1 MGSTFMGLTIGYSGL
16 SSYQGAINITANNI
30 SNVETEGYSRQV
42 VNRTASE
49 ALRSYTS
56 YGMVGTGVQ
65 VNDIVQQRDLYYD
78 VKYWNNNTLK
88 GETTMKSYYMK
99 QIESYYYYGEE
110 KNGINY
116 MLSKMSTSLE
126 DLLIN
131 PSDLSTRNS
140 YINAGQ
146 GLADQLNEYAIAL
159 ERMQSECNDQIS
171 ITVDKINNI
180 AKQVAVLNKQIN
192 TVELTGVTA
201 NSLRDQRALLV
212 DELSELVG
220 VEVEESSLPSNLK
233 DSYGEYIQ
241 TGATCYRL
249 TVAGQALV
257 SDFDYFELKIVPRTE
272 PLNQSDAE
280 GLYDIF
286 WTDGRDFNMCNENLG
301 GSLQGLIQMRDGNN
315 CENLQGEIV
324 SADPATDTVVIKPSF
339 DITVA
344 NMITPGEGKITLNF
358 HEYTYDSFIYDE
370 TTGEYTFHLKRDLTE
385 EAAGRIEGYNG
396 HVGNTIDYLGIPYY
410 MSQLN
415 EFARC
420 YAKAINEIHVQGQD
434 LNGHQAGLF
443 FTGADLMGVEFT
455 LDEGNGAASDT
466 DTYYCITAKNIKVTE
481 ALLKNPDLLAT
492 SRDMGVDV
500 EKTDILQ
507 EIKDLEKQPIISLF
521 TPSEFFE
528 TMLSDISIST
538 KAAETATTNYEEISN
553 VISNQRLSVSGV
565 DEDEEALDLIK
576 FQNAYNLNSKVI
588 SVMNE
593 LYNKLINETGV

>member
-1 MGSTFMGLTIGYSGL
+1 MGSTFMGLNIGYSGL
-16 SSYQGAINITANNI
+16 SAYQGALNITANNI
-30 SNVETEGYSRQV
+30 SNVETKGYSRQT

-56 YGMVGTGVQ
+56 FGMVGTGVQ

-88 GETTMKSYYMK
+88 GEHTAKSYYMK
-99 QIESYYYYGEE
+99 QIESYYYYEE
-110 KNGINY
+110 EANGINY

-140 YINAGQ
+140 YIHAAQ
-146 GLADQLNEYAIAL
+146 GLADQMNEYAIAL

-171 ITVDKINNI
+171 IQVDAINNI
-180 AKQVAVLNKQIN
+180 ARQVAVLNKQIN

-201 NSLRDQRALLV
+201 NSLRDQRALLI
-212 DELSELVG
+212 DELSEIVG
-220 VEVEESSLPSNLK
+220 VEVEESALPSNMK
-233 DSYGEYIQ
+233 DSYGDRIE
-241 TGATCYRL
+241 TGATCYRV
-249 TVAGQALV
+249 TVGGQTLV
-257 SDFDYFELKIVPRTE
+257 SDFDYFELQVVPRKE

-280 GLYDIF
+280 GLYDIV
-286 WTDGRDFNMCNENLG
+286 WADGRDFNMCNEKLG

-315 CENLQGEIV
+315 CENLQGKII
-324 SADPATDTVVIKPSF
+324 SADAASDTVVIKAGF
-339 DITVA
+339 DITIPT
-344 NMITPGEGKITLNF
+344 MITPGEGKLTLNY
-358 HEYTYDSFIYDE
+358 HIYTYDSFTYDD
-370 TTGEYTFHLKRDLTE
+370 TTGEYTFHLKEDLTDE
-385 EAAGRIEGYNG
+385 YAGRISGYQG
-396 HVGNTIDYLGIPYY
+396 QVGNSVDYMGIPYY

-415 EFARC
+415 EFARS
-420 YAKAINEIHVQGQD
+420 YAKAINDIHMQGQD
-434 LNGHQAGLF
+434 LNGQTAGLF
-443 FTGADLMGVEFT
+443 FTGTDLMGVEFD
-455 LDEGNGAASDT
+455 LDEGNGAATGT
-466 DTYYCITAKNIKVTE
+466 DTYYQITAKNFRVRND
-481 ALLKNPDLLAT
+481 LLKNPALLST

-507 EIKDLEKQPIISLF
+507 EIKGLESQQIISLF
-521 TPSEFFE
+521 TPGEFFE

-538 KAAETATTNYEEISN
+538 KAADTATSNYEEIAN

>member
-16 SSYQGAINITANNI
+16 SAYQGALNITANNI
-30 SNVETEGYSRQV
+30 SNVETKGYSRQV

-140 YINAGQ
+140 YINAAQ

-159 ERMQSECNDQIS
+159 ERMQSECNDQIG
-171 ITVDKINNI
+171 IVVDEINSI
-180 AKQVAVLNKQIN
+180 AKQIAVLNKQIN

-201 NSLRDQRALLV
+201 NSLRDQRALLI

-220 VEVEESSLPSNLK
+220 VEVEESALPSNMK
-233 DSYGEYIQ
+233 DSHGEPIE
-241 TGATCYRL
+241 TGATCYRV
-249 TVAGQALV
+249 TIGGQTLV
-257 SDFDYFELKIVPRTE
+257 SDFGYNELVVVPRTE
-272 PLNQSDAE
+272 KLNQSDAE
-280 GLYDIF
+280 GLYDIK
-286 WTDGRDFNMCNENLG
+286 WSNDADFNMCNENLG
-301 GSLQGLIQMRDGNN
+301 GALQGLIQMRDGNN
-315 CENLQGEIV
+315 CENLQGDIV
-324 SADPATDTVVIKPSF
+324 SADAATDTVVIKPSF
-339 DITVA
+339 DITIA
-344 NMITPGEGKITLNF
+344 TMITPEEGKLTLNF
-358 HEYTYDSFIYDE
+358 HEYAYDSFTYDE
-370 TTGEYTFHLKRDLTE
+370 TTGEYTFHLKEDLTDE
-385 EAAGRIEGYNG
+385 YAGRIEGFKG
-396 HVGNTIDYLGIPYY
+396 QVGNTVDYLGIPYY

-420 YAKAINEIHVQGQD
+420 YAQSINEIHMQGQD
-434 LNGHQAGLF
+434 LNGHQAGIF
-443 FTGADLMGVEFT
+443 FTGTDVMGNEYL
-455 LDEGNGAASDT
+455 LDDGAGAAT
-466 DTYYCITAKNIKVTE
+466 GADTYYCITAKNLKVTE
-481 ALLKNPDLLAT
+481 ALLKNPELLST

-507 EIKDLEKQPIISLF
+507 EIKDLEKQQIISLF

-538 KAAETATTNYEEISN
+538 KAAETATTNYKEISN

-565 DEDEEALDLIK
+565 DEDEEALDLVR

-593 LYNKLINETGV
+593 LYDKLINETGV